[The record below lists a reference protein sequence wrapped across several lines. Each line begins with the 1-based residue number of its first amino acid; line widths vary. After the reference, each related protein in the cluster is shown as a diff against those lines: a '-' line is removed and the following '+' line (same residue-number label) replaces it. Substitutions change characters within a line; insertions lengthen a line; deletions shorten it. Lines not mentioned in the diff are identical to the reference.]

1 MKIIRPN
8 LRRNQ
13 DTVVPI
19 IVIQKYF
26 FTNHMQKWRKA
37 KTNEKAILKKRG
49 MKWFQYLLSR
59 QKCFWKHTKKNLV
72 YFFPHVP

>member
-37 KTNEKAILKKRG
+37 KTNEKAILKKRDEVIPI
-49 MKWFQYLLSR
+49 KFI
-59 QKCFWKHTKKNLV
+59 K
-72 YFFPHVP
+72 